1 MKQRVEAIVRL
12 IVAILPMI
20 NIILV
25 YFGKSPLPFSEDE
38 VNVALSAAVEF
49 FGILWAWWKNNNMT
63 KEAQVAQNILND
75 FKVNKDK
82 VGGEVE

>member
-49 FGILWAWWKNNNMT
+49 LGILWAWWKNNNMT
-63 KEAQVAQNILND
+63 KEAQVAHNILND